1 MRRIKQKGGVCILY
15 TYIGSVSAEI
25 VITQENSSNHNES
38 TDTCWQLL
46 IWVWGWCIFSSFEI
60 ERSLTMAGFINP
72 SAPPMD
78 NQFSLPTS
86 TVEMSIRCTGLADC
100 DWLSKSDPVAIIFG
114 KLQGQWSSSRHVF
127 TNFPDTN
134 LRFFLPNYLVQLIE
148 HPILEIPNILFVY
161 LLSIF
166 SR

>member
-1 MRRIKQKGGVCILY
+1 MTSHAEQSFFLANSIIQCFLKIKEITWDQAKRRCLY
-15 TYIGSVSAEI
+15 
-25 VITQENSSNHNES
+25 
-38 TDTCWQLL
+38 QLKLWLLKKLVKSQQVYWYVL
-46 IWVWGWCIFSSFEI
+46 IWCIFSSFEI
-60 ERSLTMAGFINP
+60 EQSLTMAGFTNP

-127 TNFPDTN
+127 TNF
-134 LRFFLPNYLVQLIE
+134 FYQ
-148 HPILEIPNILFVY
+148 ILCNFDQ
-161 LLSIF
+161 
-166 SR
+166 